1 MSCVEDMNMTISSPE
16 EEIFWFLLITVVGA
30 AIQKSVCSLL
40 GPSCARGVSVTVH
53 LTQNEQRLATGT
65 IVSVI

>member
-1 MSCVEDMNMTISSPE
+1 MSCVEDMNMTISSR
-16 EEIFWFLLITVVGA
+16 IFGFLLITVVGA

-40 GPSCARGVSVTVH
+40 DPSCARGVSVTVH

>member
-1 MSCVEDMNMTISSPE
+1 MSCVEDMNMTISSR
-16 EEIFWFLLITVVGA
+16 IFWFLLITVVGA

>member
-1 MSCVEDMNMTISSPE
+1 MSCVEDMNMTISSR
-16 EEIFWFLLITVVGA
+16 IFWFLLITVVGA

-40 GPSCARGVSVTVH
+40 GHSCALGVSVTVH

-65 IVSVI
+65 IVTVI